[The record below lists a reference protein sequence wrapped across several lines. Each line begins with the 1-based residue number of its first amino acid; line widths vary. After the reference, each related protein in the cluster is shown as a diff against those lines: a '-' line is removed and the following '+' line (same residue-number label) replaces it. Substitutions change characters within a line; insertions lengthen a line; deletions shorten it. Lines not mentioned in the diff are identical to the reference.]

1 VGELVDRLAASLP
14 DLAQAA
20 QPLRYR
26 LDELVRV
33 TRPDPAVSSHHAFR
47 PNQVLLDGEG
57 VGFIDFDGA
66 CMAEPAMDIGRF
78 CGMLRNIG
86 IAARGRDARRSP
98 AEAVD
103 ATLALLDDL
112 CDGFLDEYLKH
123 APVSR
128 DRVLTYETCD
138 LLLTMLHAWTKVLL
152 HRVEPRLT
160 VLVHQIR
167 TGGLLDLP

>member
-1 VGELVDRLAASLP
+1 VP
-14 DLAQAA
+14 DLAEAA
-20 QPLRYR
+20 QPLLRR
-26 LDELVRV
+26 LDELVRG

-47 PNQVLLDGEG
+47 PNQVLLDGEE
-57 VGFIDFDGA
+57 VAFIDFDGA

-86 IAARGRDARRSP
+86 ISAARGRDARRSSP
-98 AEAVD
+98 EVVD

-112 CDGFLDEYLKH
+112 CEGFLEEYLKH
-123 APVSR
+123 AAVSR

-138 LLLTMLHAWTKVLL
+138 LFLTLLHAWTKVLL
-152 HRVEPRLT
+152 HRVEARLT